1 MRRALPFALLVL
13 ATTARAET
21 ARAPKQVATANP
33 ETAAAAQI
41 EGTLERFEKALASQR
56 AGTAT
61 RALRVS
67 WFGDSLTADDSI
79 TNVVRQKL
87 GALVGKGGPGYVFAA
102 PPHPYNRHRAV
113 DRFSTGSWRV
123 HGISSSVA
131 PDKLLGFGGS
141 AESEGSGTIRLT
153 AHAPVSLVDLH
164 YLEQPRGGKLAIVVG
179 NKVVQELAT
188 AGEAKQAAFAQVA
201 LPTGTKRV
209 ELRARGRVRLFGASL
224 EAARGVVV
232 DNLGVVNGTAKQLVK
247 YNRADHWKHQ
257 LAHRD
262 ADLIVVMLGTNEA
275 EWLHA
280 KGAGMAEHERL
291 FGELLATIRKGN
303 ASASC
308 LVVSPLDQ
316 LDWREPNMP
325 PRASVPAMVDAQRR
339 AARANG
345 CAFWDVYQWMGGK
358 GSSRQWFK
366 RRLLI
371 KDFQHPTTAGATKIA
386 DALYAA
392 LIR

>member
-1 MRRALPFALLVL
+1 MRRALLFALFLL
-13 ATTARAET
+13 AATAHADT
-21 ARAPKQVATANP
+21 ARAPKQVATAAKEP
-33 ETAAAAQI
+33 TVAAQI
-41 EGTLERFEKALASQR
+41 EGSLERFDKALAAQR
-56 AGTAT
+56 GGTAT

-79 TNVVRQKL
+79 THVLRQKL
-87 GALVGKGGPGYVFAA
+87 GALVGKAGPGYVFAA

-113 DRFSTGSWRV
+113 DRFTTGSWRV
-123 HGISSSVA
+123 HGISSAVA

-141 AESEGSGTIRLT
+141 AESEGAGTIRLT
-153 AHAPVSLVDLH
+153 AHAPVSTVDLH
-164 YLEQPRGGKLAIVVG
+164 YLAQPRGGKLAIVVDH
-179 NKVVQELAT
+179 KVVQEIAT
-188 AGEAKQAAFAQVA
+188 AGETKKAAFAQVA
-201 LPTGTKRV
+201 LPAGTKRV
-209 ELRARGRVRLFGASL
+209 ELRASGRVRLFGASL
-224 EAARGVVV
+224 EAAKGVVV

-247 YNRADHWKHQ
+247 YNLADHWRNQ

-280 KGAGMAEHERL
+280 NGAGMAEHERL
-291 FGELLATIRKGN
+291 FGELLATIRAGN

-325 PRASVPAMVDAQRR
+325 PRESVPAMVDAQRR
-339 AARANG
+339 AAKANG

-358 GSSRQWFK
+358 GASRQWFK
-366 RRLLI
+366 RGLVI

-386 DALYAA
+386 EALYAA
-392 LIR
+392 FVR